1 MQPRPAHWLTA
12 AALLAVLLLSPP
24 AVHASSILAFA
35 VTSAASHH
43 LQLIKIGQELVNRGH
58 NFTLLISSAE
68 MNRHIFDEAQL
79 HGLRIL
85 EFRDQL
91 PLTGS
96 QASIRTTL
104 RNIVQVLVVLQAT
117 AH

>member
-43 LQLIKIGQELVNRGH
+43 LQLIKIGRELVNRGH